1 MLKSWSVG
9 FVVLLLFLLLSCV
22 SSKPAQTKD
31 PDSFLT
37 RYFSGSSSVV
47 TLSSPGETYELHY
60 VKSSEQNDPS
70 TYFIKFVV
78 VRRNS
83 GDIVYQDRMR
93 GTEISWEND
102 AVISVLQP
110 FGILDKQDV
119 NTKRYFIDV
128 EKGQQSSGT
137 SQKQ

>member
-1 MLKSWSVG
+1 
-9 FVVLLLFLLLSCV
+9 V
-22 SSKPAQTKD
+22 SSKPAETKD

-37 RYFSGSSSVV
+37 CYFSGSSSVV
-47 TLSSPGETYELHY
+47 TLSSPGEIYELHY
-60 VKSSEQNDPS
+60 VQASEQNDPS

-83 GDIVYQDRMR
+83 GDIVYQDRIR
-93 GTEISWEND
+93 GTDIAWEND

-137 SQKQ
+137 SQKH